1 MSEPNQYQLV
11 EQTILDLAPAFERV
25 AVDNTINFAREA
37 KFAIQ
42 VVCGSDY
49 MREIACK
56 NPQSLRDAVTNISA
70 IGISLNPAK
79 KQAYLVPRKG
89 GITLQISYMGLLD
102 LAIQT
107 GSILWGQAEIV
118 YASDTFELNGYDKA
132 PTHKRQPFAKDRG
145 EILGAYVVAKTI
157 DGDYLTTTM
166 TIAEI
171 FEIRDRSDAWK
182 AFLGP
187 KKTKCPWVTDEG
199 EMIKKTVIKRASKT
213 WPKSERLDK
222 AVHHLNTD
230 GDEGISFAEE
240 VPADESPT
248 EVVQPPQR
256 KSQPKPESAPDV
268 EDAREVDK
276 PDSVPDGCI
285 NVGQTRY
292 LNQKIKALELS
303 DDSVAEL
310 LVKHG
315 IKAIDT
321 TMTPAQFETLKK
333 DLLAL

>member
-1 MSEPNQYQLV
+1 
-11 EQTILDLAPAFERV
+11 
-25 AVDNTINFAREA
+25 
-37 KFAIQ
+37 
-42 VVCGSDY
+42 VCGSDY

-89 GITLQISYMGLLD
+89 GITLMISYMGLLD

-182 AFLGP
+182 QFLA
-187 KKTKCPWVTDEG
+187 KKTKCPWVTDET
-199 EMIKKTVIKRASKT
+199 EMLKKTVIKRASKT
-213 WPKSERLDK
+213 WPRSERLDK

-230 GDEGISFAEE
+230 GGEGITFAEE
-240 VPADESPT
+240 VAADEIPT
-248 EVVQPPQR
+248 EAVQPPQR
-256 KSQPKPESAPDV
+256 KSQPKAESTPDV
-268 EDAREVDK
+268 EDAREVVQ
-276 PDSVPDGCI
+276 PAPEGCI

-303 DDSVAEL
+303 DEAVAEL
-310 LVKHG
+310 LVKHS

-321 TMTPAQFETLKK
+321 TMTVAQFDALKK

>member
-1 MSEPNQYQLV
+1 MSEPNQYQLI
-11 EQTILDLAPAFERV
+11 EQTIFDLAPAFERV

-37 KFAIQ
+37 EFAIQ

-89 GITLQISYMGLLD
+89 GITLMISYMGLLD

-182 AFLGP
+182 QFLA
-187 KKTKCPWVTDEG
+187 KKTKCPWVTDET
-199 EMIKKTVIKRASKT
+199 EMLKKTVIKRASKT
-213 WPKSERLDK
+213 WPRSERLDK

-230 GDEGISFAEE
+230 GGEGITFAEE
-240 VPADESPT
+240 VPTDETPI
-248 EVVQPPQR
+248 EAVQPPQR
-256 KSQPKPESAPDV
+256 KSQPKPDSTPDV
-268 EDAREVDK
+268 EDAREVVQ
-276 PDSVPDGCI
+276 PEPEPEGCI
-285 NVGQTRY
+285 NAGQVKY
-292 LNQKIKALELS
+292 LLQKFKALDLS
-303 DDSVAEL
+303 DTAFDEL
-310 LVKHG
+310 LTKHD
-315 IKAIDT
+315 IKHVDT
-321 TMTPAQFETLKK
+321 TITLVQFDALKK